1 MFQFDFIPTTF
12 TFPMFNPTT
21 FTFPILNPTTVTFPM
36 LNPTTFTFPM
46 FDPKTFT
53 IFNNLGAAI
62 KGLCTAAAPNRTPRQ
77 GTLAESFWFLDMY

>member
-1 MFQFDFIPTTF
+1 MNPNQAATLSAFHTAFQIMFTFTMFQFDFI
-12 TFPMFNPTT
+12 
-21 FTFPILNPTTVTFPM
+21 
-36 LNPTTFTFPM
+36 PTTFTFPM

-77 GTLAESFWFLDMY
+77 GTLAERF